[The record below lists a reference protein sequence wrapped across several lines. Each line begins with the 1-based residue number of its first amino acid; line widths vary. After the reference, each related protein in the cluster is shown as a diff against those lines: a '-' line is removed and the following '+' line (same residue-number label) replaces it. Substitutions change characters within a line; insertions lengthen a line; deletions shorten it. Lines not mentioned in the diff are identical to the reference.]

1 MSSFDPYSRE
11 RFFQDALAAAPTAPI
26 LGGQSQNTPYLTIQ
40 KNVAAPALAQSQRS
54 VAPFANQIT
63 PMLRQPTAPDGQIGM
78 NEGLMRIGGAIVGGS
93 QKGGLNAFEAGT
105 DMYGAIE
112 DYNRSQ
118 ALERYKQE
126 MMLQKQRL
134 ANQKNAKKDEKD
146 KPKTVSPY
154 NQAVFDTLD
163 TVIPQ
168 VEADINSHLNKW
180 IGMGGSRTGLLGQ
193 IFSNIGGT
201 GARDLEANIE
211 TIISNIGFDR
221 LQKMREDSP
230 TGGALGSVSERE
242 LSQLNSAIANLQ
254 TDQSPEQLLENLKRV
269 RLHYEKALNALA
281 ADYAA
286 DGMPFDPMGG
296 GYDFSAANAL
306 VDG

>member
-1 MSSFDPYSRE
+1 MSSFDPYNRDQ
-11 RFFQDALAAAPTAPI
+11 FFRDALAAAPTPPM
-26 LGGQSQNTPYLTIQ
+26 LGGQPQNTPYLTIQ
-40 KNVAAPALAQSQRS
+40 KEVAAPALAQSQRS

-63 PMLRQPTAPDGQIGM
+63 PMLRQPTAPEGQIGM

-93 QKGGLNAFEAGT
+93 QQGGLNAFEAGT
-105 DMYGAIE
+105 DMYGAIK

-118 ALERYKQE
+118 ALEIYKQE
-126 MMLQKQRL
+126 MLLQKQRL
-134 ANQKNAKKDEKD
+134 ANRKNAKED
-146 KPKTVSPY
+146 KPKAVSPY

-168 VEADINSHLNKW
+168 VEADINSTLNRW

-193 IFSNIGGT
+193 IFSQIGGT

-242 LSQLNSAIANLQ
+242 LSQLNSAIANLM
-254 TDQSPEQLLENLKRV
+254 TDQSPEQLLVNLKRV
-269 RLHYEKALNALA
+269 RQHYQRALDALA

-286 DGMPFDPMGG
+286 DGMPFDPMGSG
-296 GYDFSAANAL
+296 FDFSAANAL